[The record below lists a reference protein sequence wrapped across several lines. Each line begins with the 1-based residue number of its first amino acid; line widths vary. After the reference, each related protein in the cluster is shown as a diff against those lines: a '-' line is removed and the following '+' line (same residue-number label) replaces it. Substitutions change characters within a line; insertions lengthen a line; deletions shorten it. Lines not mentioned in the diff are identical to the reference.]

1 MEEGHYTNLQNG
13 DVKSNSNQFY
23 FSKFQFSLGKKRQTE
38 FDKFYN
44 LVNVYLFLGQS
55 LIILATWHSSH
66 G

>member
-38 FDKFYN
+38 FD
-44 LVNVYLFLGQS
+44 
-55 LIILATWHSSH
+55 
-66 G
+66 